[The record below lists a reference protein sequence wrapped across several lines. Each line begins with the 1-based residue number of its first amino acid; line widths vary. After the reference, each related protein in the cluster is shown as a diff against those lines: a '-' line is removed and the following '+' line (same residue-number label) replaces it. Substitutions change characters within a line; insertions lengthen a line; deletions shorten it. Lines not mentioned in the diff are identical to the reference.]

1 MLFEFRVLPAKAP
14 GTLLVAFGK
23 NKVIVPGPD
32 LIVGVVSRTAMKQP
46 PWCNYPSRFE
56 KALLQ
61 GSTA

>member
-1 MLFEFRVLPAKAP
+1 M
-14 GTLLVAFGK
+14 
-23 NKVIVPGPD
+23 NKKGNCSVPDPD